1 MECTVCYSESGPFQK
16 LCCGHVFC
24 KACVKNWYLRGASGS
39 SCPMCRRPMYWSGF
53 HKVRD
58 QWNEEA
64 YVHKCDEVFG
74 EALDDAFEEAQEFAE
89 SLPAKWRARIFRQ
102 VIDDFRDIE
111 KTFRFMMWHE
121 ADPEDIADVFYYGD
135 YYSDRGINKY
145 QWDDEPRKDL
155 ATRYPLR
162 KDGVKGG
169 KRCRARQDTWITLSF
184 YIEV

>member
-1 MECTVCYSESGPFQK
+1 M
-16 LCCGHVFC
+16 
-24 KACVKNWYLRGASGS
+24 R
-39 SCPMCRRPMYWSGF
+39 
-53 HKVRD
+53 
-58 QWNEEA
+58 
-64 YVHKCDEVFG
+64 
-74 EALDDAFEEAQEFAE
+74 
-89 SLPAKWRARIFRQ
+89 
-102 VIDDFRDIE
+102 
-111 KTFRFMMWHE
+111 WHE
-121 ADPEDIADVFYYGD
+121 AAPEDIADVFYYGD